1 MDHILSVINN
11 IKQEDLKNIGIALA
25 IMILFKVF
33 SDMAAYLIIRI
44 FKINVRKSKAT
55 KEVKES
61 AFYKPLSIFFTIL
74 GIYIGILYLKKP
86 LYIPNRVM
94 DIVTTIFK
102 VVSIIAF
109 TKGLASSFVE
119 ESSLAK
125 KIANL
130 YKKEEDDKMF
140 SFILKI
146 IRFSI
151 YIIGFIAVII
161 VLGFNISSLVAGLG
175 LGGVIITLAAQ
186 DTAKNLFGGAVIF
199 LDKPFSVGD
208 WIAVDSYEGTVE
220 DITFRST
227 RIRTFENSVVN
238 IPNANISNTSVTN
251 WSKMEKRRYK
261 TNISIELDTPLE
273 KLQAFKYKV
282 EEMLKQRE
290 AILEDSIIVKFDL
303 IKNNSL
309 NILIYSFADCVDYVG
324 FLTEKENINYKIMKI
339 LKEEN
344 IKLSCDEKVIS
355 IKNSLSK

>member
-1 MDHILSVINN
+1 MDYILNVVNN
-11 IKQEDLKNIGIALA
+11 IKQENLKSIGIAIA
-25 IMILFKVF
+25 IMIFFKVV
-33 SDMAAYLIIRI
+33 SNIAAYLIIRI
-44 FKINVRKSKAT
+44 FKINVRKSKVS

-61 AFYKPLSIFFTIL
+61 AFYKPLSVFFTIL
-74 GIYIGILYLKKP
+74 GIYLGILYLKKP
-86 LYIPNRVM
+86 LYISNQIM
-94 DIVTTIFK
+94 DTVSMVFK
-102 VVSIIAF
+102 VISIVAF

-119 ESSLAK
+119 GSSLVK
-125 KIANL
+125 KIREH
-130 YKKEEDDKMF
+130 YKKEEDKMF
-140 SFILKI
+140 SFVLKI

-175 LGGVIITLAAQ
+175 LGGVIVTLAAQ
-186 DTAKNLFGGAVIF
+186 DTAKNLFGGAMIF

-261 TNISIELDTPLE
+261 TNISIELDTSLE
-273 KLQAFKYKV
+273 KLQAFKFKV
-282 EEMLKQRE
+282 EEMLKERE
-290 AILEDSIIVKFDL
+290 AIFEDSIIVKFDL

-324 FLTEKENINYKIMKI
+324 FLTEKENINYMIMKI
-339 LKEEN
+339 LKEED

-355 IKNSLSK
+355 IKNT